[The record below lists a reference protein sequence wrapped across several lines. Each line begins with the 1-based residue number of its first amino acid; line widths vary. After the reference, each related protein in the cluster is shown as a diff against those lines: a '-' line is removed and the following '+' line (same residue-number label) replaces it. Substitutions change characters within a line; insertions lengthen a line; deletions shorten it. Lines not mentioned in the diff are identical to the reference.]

1 MAGRTSRRT
10 RTGSR
15 SSAALSR
22 LRTSS
27 SPVAPTTSEQLQS
40 QYQYVINDLKRIG
53 IIAAIL
59 IAGLVGLS
67 FFLK

>member
-1 MAGRTSRRT
+1 MAGRASRRGRAST
-10 RTGSR
+10 R

-22 LRTSS
+22 VRAGSS
-27 SPVAPTTSEQLQS
+27 QLGPTNPEQLQT
-40 QYQYVINDLKRIG
+40 QYQYVLDDLKRIG
-53 IIAAIL
+53 IIAAVL